1 MTRITNGGWIEE
13 VPQVDIELVSD
24 GNVHVTDKTDFNGEH
39 TVVLHPI
46 HLRLIAEKL
55 GLVREM
61 SASEADALRAVDKL
75 TRRLNLLHERIAK
88 MDSWLWEH
96 RDFDEA
102 DINVEVWFSKATLD
116 LSTEFQAEIAEASR
130 HVTPRHAESRLPS
143 NPPENGV
150 LQDTQKRG
158 ASEPAKTIRNP
169 AGTERVLAP
178 AQMELR
184 A

>member
-1 MTRITNGGWIEE
+1 MNTEIPHLKIERLENGCIRLENTDCGDSY
-13 VPQVDIELVSD
+13 VVDI
-24 GNVHVTDKTDFNGEH
+24 
-39 TVVLHPI
+39 HPL
-46 HLRLIAEKL
+46 HLRYMAEKL
-55 GLVREM
+55 GLVGAM
-61 SASEADALRAVDKL
+61 SETEAQALRAVDRL
-75 TRRLNLLHERIAK
+75 TRRLNVLHERIAK

-130 HVTPRHAESRLPS
+130 HVTPRHAESRPRLKAS
-143 NPPENGV
+143 ENGG
-150 LQDTQKRG
+150 LQGTQKRG
-158 ASEPAKTIRNP
+158 ASRVAEPTHNP
-169 AGTERVLAP
+169 EVTERVTAP

>member
-1 MTRITNGGWIEE
+1 MTTMTNGGWIEE
-13 VPQVDIELVSD
+13 IPQVEIELAAN
-24 GNVHVTDKTDFNGEH
+24 GNVHVTDCSDFDGRH
-39 TVVLHPI
+39 TVTLHPI

-61 SASEADALRAVDKL
+61 SASEADALRTVDKL

-130 HVTPRHAESRLPS
+130 HVTPRHAESRSLKAS
-143 NPPENGV
+143 ENGG
-150 LQDTQKRG
+150 LQATQKRG
-158 ASEPAKTIRNP
+158 SSNAPQPTDNP
-169 AGTERVLAP
+169 AETQRVTKP
-178 AQMELR
+178 EQMELQP
-184 A
+184 